1 MAFVRKDDV
10 LRDLFGINKGRIDSI
25 LKNKTFCIPMVS
37 LGEAFH
43 QIRKKDPKCYS
54 EPLNELNR
62 LLDSGYLVTRYI
74 NDSTSTFSL
83 AKEISAEV
91 RDRRDQI
98 SPMDALIVSSA
109 ATDQTCSQFYTS
121 DVKLISNSRVSDLIT
136 EWREDRH
143 YCKMKILDASS
154 LFRL

>member
-109 ATDQTCSQFYTS
+109 ATKQTYSQY
-121 DVKLISNSRVSDLIT
+121 
-136 EWREDRH
+136 
-143 YCKMKILDASS
+143 
-154 LFRL
+154 